1 MLIPF
6 KYILEQYKSYLTTL
20 GFASTTVYDFTKFVN
35 HFFNYITAYCG
46 VFSID
51 HLKEEHV
58 QCYFKHLQQAIGKRT
73 KKAFSTSHLN
83 RQFLAID
90 KLLLFL
96 EVLEFENT
104 PLPTAYQLPRESVK
118 EIAVLSISEI
128 NELYKAIGFTF
139 DSLNYSKQLVR
150 QKTLTLILNLCYG
163 CGLRRSEAL
172 SVRLTDIDYEN
183 KYLFVGQGKNYKD
196 RYVPLNGNLVSFFQ
210 EYSYHHRRE
219 IIAKPNRVGYL
230 YPFGATAIKQG
241 FELIVNQIENQTLLE
256 KKPTLHTLRHS
267 IATHLLHNGMEIEQI
282 SQFLGHSSLR
292 STQIYT
298 HIAYGI

>member
-1 MLIPF
+1 MNS
-6 KYILEQYKSYLTTL
+6 E
-20 GFASTTVYDFTKFVN
+20 D
-35 HFFNYITAYCG
+35 
-46 VFSID
+46 
-51 HLKEEHV
+51 
-58 QCYFKHLQQAIGKRT
+58 
-73 KKAFSTSHLN
+73 
-83 RQFLAID
+83 
-90 KLLLFL
+90 
-96 EVLEFENT
+96 
-104 PLPTAYQLPRESVK
+104 
-118 EIAVLSISEI
+118 LSE
-128 NELYKAIGFTF
+128 
-139 DSLNYSKQLVR
+139 
-150 QKTLTLILNLCYG
+150 
-163 CGLRRSEAL
+163 LRRSEAL

-183 KYLFVGQGKNYKD
+183 KCLFVGQGKNYKD